1 MSRLSV
7 EAQLVELGK
16 ILVAARVERGQTQGE
31 LGDALGYTQ
40 PNISKMERGKTR
52 IHPHL
57 LDKWIDVLEI
67 DSADAERMRRYN
79 LAARADRVWN
89 ARRLAASPAW
99 FHPVFEAEQEAAIVL
114 KWTGERISGMLQT
127 EDYMMEQFQAYGRT
141 DVSDAVHER
150 KLRAKLL
157 DDYPDRTYKF
167 ILSESAVH
175 RLTRARTDNPYVAL
189 GQVRHLLN
197 LARTHPAATIRFVPF
212 GNGPLH
218 VGPDFTILQFV
229 NSKLD
234 RSFAETSNGVQTFMN
249 DTETYDTDL
258 QSWESLSSVALSAEE
273 SAILLEEAEADLI
286 STRPNAVR
294 GPGEPLR

>member
-7 EAQLVELGK
+7 EAQLVELGRT
-16 ILVAARVERGQTQGE
+16 LVAARVERGLTQGE

-57 LDKWIDVLEI
+57 LDKWIDVLGI
-67 DSADAERMRRYN
+67 DSAEAERMRQYN
-79 LAARADRVWN
+79 QAARADRVWN

-141 DVSDAVHER
+141 DVTDAVHER

-197 LARTHPAATIRFVPF
+197 LSRNHPGATIRFVPF
-212 GNGPLH
+212 DKGPLH
-218 VGPDFTILQFV
+218 VGPDFTILQFA
-229 NSKLD
+229 NNKLD

-273 SAILLEEAEADLI
+273 SAILLEEAEADLL
-286 STRPNAVR
+286 STRPPAPR
-294 GPGEPLR
+294 RPGETLR

>member
-16 ILVAARVERGQTQGE
+16 ILVAARVEGGLTQGE

-40 PNISKMERGKTR
+40 PNISKMERGRTR

-57 LDKWIDVLEI
+57 LDKWIEVLGI
-67 DSADAERMRRYN
+67 DSAEAERMRRYN
-79 LAARADRVWN
+79 QPARADRVWN

-99 FHPVFEAEQEAAIVL
+99 FHPVFEAEQEAAIIL

-141 DVSDAVHER
+141 DVNNAVHER

-157 DDYPDRTYKF
+157 DDHPERTYKF

-175 RLTRARTDNPYVAL
+175 RLTRAHTDNPFVAL
-189 GQVRHLLN
+189 GQVRHLLH
-197 LARTHPAATIRFVPF
+197 LARNHPGATIRFVPF
-212 GNGPLH
+212 ENGPLH
-218 VGPDFTILQFV
+218 VGPDFTILQFA
-229 NSKLD
+229 NTKLD
-234 RSFAETSNGVQTFMN
+234 RSFAETSNGAQSFMN

-258 QSWESLSSVALSAEE
+258 ESWESLSSVALSAEE

-286 STRPNAVR
+286 STRPHSPR
-294 GPGEPLR
+294 RPGEPLR